1 MNECAGLGVACGD
14 VNGMRL
20 HHNQGIAE
28 EREIYSGGAYC
39 SLLKVNHVRGAFASR
54 HADKDA
60 EEEEREK
67 QKKKHNLTDPPST
80 PSFLIPTKDGTI
92 TNVTL
97 TGGDYPSLH

>member
-1 MNECAGLGVACGD
+1 MECGCITTKGD
-14 VNGMRL
+14 
-20 HHNQGIAE
+20 AE

-67 QKKKHNLTDPPST
+67 QKKNHNLTDPPST